1 MQQSPVGRHRV
12 GVTRARTR
20 SRAAG
25 ANAASSNKN
34 LVLIQGTK
42 ADNFYV
48 TMGCGAKAE
57 AKKLGYNITVQGP
70 ADFSAPQQIP
80 IVHSVTA
87 TKPAAVMIAPTDE
100 KALIKPM
107 QAMKSAGIK
116 VIQVDTHVSNNSIA
130 SRVDLVRQ
138 PRRAASSRPTRWR
151 SSIHDKG
158 SVVVMNEQPGVS
170 TTEAR
175 IAGFL
180 KEIKKFKNI
189 KMLKTQFTGDNPA
202 QAAQTITSLYSANPN
217 LAGVFA
223 TNVLVAEGTDTG
235 LKTTGVAGKV
245 KIVGYDADPEQVAD
259 LKKGVVQALV
269 AQEPYQEG
277 VDGVQQAVNAIN
289 GKPTKS
295 ILTEAGRADEVKP
308 QGRQQLHLQEQLLI
322 TTLGA
327 GRALTSPAPATLQ
340 TMIVVAGEA
349 LVDLIPTRVG
359 RSQHQSRRRA
369 LQHRRWLGAPRC
381 RCRLPRS
388 DRR

>member
-1 MQQSPVGRHRV
+1 MQGFRSAVAIATTAALGL
-12 GVTRARTR
+12 GV
-20 SRAAG
+20 AAS

-48 TMGCGAKAE
+48 TMGCGAQAE
-57 AKKLGYNITVQGP
+57 AKKLGYNISVQGP
-70 ADFSAPQQIP
+70 ATFSAPQQIP
-80 IVHSVTA
+80 IVNSVTA
-87 TKPAAVMIAPTDE
+87 TKPAAVLIAPTDE
-100 KALIKPM
+100 KALISPM
-107 QAMKSAGIK
+107 QQMKSAGIK

-130 SRVDLVRQ
+130 SASISSNNQQGGKLAADALAKLVNN
-138 PRRAASSRPTRWR
+138 
-151 SSIHDKG
+151 KG

-175 IAGFL
+175 IAGFM

-189 KMLKTQFTGDNPA
+189 KVLKTQYTGDNPA
-202 QAAQTITSLYSANPN
+202 QAAQTITSLYSANPD

-235 LKTTGVAGKV
+235 LKTTGATKV

-295 ILTEAGRADEVKP
+295 ILTGLAV
-308 QGRQQLHLQEQLLI
+308 
-322 TTLGA
+322 
-327 GRALTSPAPATLQ
+327 LTNANLKAKSSF
-340 TMIVVAGEA
+340 IYK
-349 LVDLIPTRVG
+349 
-359 RSQHQSRRRA
+359 SS
-369 LQHRRWLGAPRC
+369 C
-381 RCRLPRS
+381 
-388 DRR
+388 